1 MWLEEEEEEVL
12 RGFPRPVTYLL
23 HYDVKVEVLID
34 PLPGECSPSPVLS
47 HESILIVKLEAR
59 LASL

>member
-12 RGFPRPVTYLL
+12 RGFPRPGTYPL
-23 HYDVKVEVLID
+23 HYDVKVEVLIE
-34 PLPGECSPSPVLS
+34 PLLEECRPLPVLS
-47 HESILIVKLEAR
+47 HESLLIVKLKAR